1 MRENLMQATNAD
13 GKALFVNKFGQLL
26 TSDEITKLKQTT
38 AVEPSRIYTLDVI
51 NNNKVDS
58 TPGTFTGTLSADL
71 FSAGIKAVT
80 SDTPIALS
88 LSVDGGTP
96 QMVSFTLAKGNYTG
110 TELAKALENEIN
122 KSFGEPAPGSSLLPA
137 DQRYGIKV
145 KFSPDSTGKQ
155 GEFTILSGTTGE
167 DSLVNVSA
175 APSAPR
181 VAAAAA
187 AATRLSAATAALT
200 TAETTATAAAAAAAA
215 APTDQA
221 LAAAKTLADEQ
232 KLAAQAEKDA
242 AEAAKTLADAAV
254 TSAVANTTAFYG
266 FGSTKVV
273 NGSSVTADKS
283 VTGSGLASKPAVLMG
298 ETFVGLGDRFLLNAA
313 NSKFVVTVD
322 NVVDTIE
329 MDTKIEYTRD
339 SFLAALQGQ
348 INNMSNSAGRTV
360 SGVKVEFE
368 PVGNALALKFTS
380 GSQGSSAFIKVSGSG
395 SWGLANAPSASGE
408 TSTWVN
414 PIKAQY
420 IDANRAESYVDIKGN
435 ELDGVED
442 VGDIEE
448 DGIWAPVFLDKG
460 ELTFDR
466 DGKLFS
472 PASKIAY
479 NGPFV
484 NFSVD
489 YAGTTN
495 YNAPLAVLAQL
506 QNGKPEGDLIGVT
519 VGNDGL
525 VTANYSNGIQE
536 KLGKIILANFT
547 APTGLRQLGD
557 SSFVATAE
565 AGTLSLG
572 EPGEAGF
579 AAVRAG
585 AIERSNVDLTQELI
599 ELITAQRNF
608 QANAKAIETANT
620 MTQAIVNI
628 RS

>member
-1 MRENLMQATNAD
+1 MNVYDKANNKYLAKVYYVKTQEPSEADPTGKWQTHTYVNGEPMRENLMQATNES
-13 GKALFVNKFGQLL
+13 GTPLYVNKYGELK
-26 TSDEITKLKQTT
+26 TSAEITAIKQTT

-58 TPGTFTGTLSADL
+58 TPGTFTGALSADL
-71 FSAGIKAVT
+71 FTAGIKAVNT
-80 SDTPIALS
+80 ITPIAKSISIDDSPVKNIQFS
-88 LSVDGGTP
+88 LAV
-96 QMVSFTLAKGNYTG
+96 GNYTG
-110 TELAKALENEIN
+110 TELAKVLENEIN
-122 KSFGEPAPGSSLLPA
+122 KAFGEPASGQTWPEK

-145 KFSPDSTGKQ
+145 KFSPDSGGKR
-155 GEFTILSGTTGE
+155 GDFTISSGTTGE
-167 DSLVNVSA
+167 NSLV
-175 APSAPR
+175 
-181 VAAAAA
+181 
-187 AATRLSAATAALT
+187 
-200 TAETTATAAAAAAAA
+200 
-215 APTDQA
+215 
-221 LAAAKTLADEQ
+221 K
-232 KLAAQAEKDA
+232 
-242 AEAAKTLADAAV
+242 V
-254 TSAVANTTAFYG
+254 TSPSANTTNFYG
-266 FGSTKVV
+266 FSGGAS
-273 NGSSVTADKS
+273 DKS
-283 VTGSGLASKPAVLMG
+283 ASGSGLESKPAVLLS

-322 NVVDTIE
+322 NVVDTIS
-329 MDTKIEYTRD
+329 MDTSIEYTRD
-339 SFLAALQGQ
+339 SFLAALQEK
-348 INNMSNSAGRTV
+348 INSMTNTAGRSV

-495 YNAPLAVLAQL
+495 YNAPLAVLSQL

-585 AIERSNVDLTQELI
+585 ATERSNVDLTQELI